1 MPTVS
6 KAARIR
12 DVWRAVVP
20 ARPARVTAVW
30 CLSCTRWV
38 KPRRFDFAAGACRPC
53 LDGRGWSR

>member
-30 CLSCTRWV
+30 C
-38 KPRRFDFAAGACRPC
+38 RRVPAG
-53 LDGRGWSR
+53 